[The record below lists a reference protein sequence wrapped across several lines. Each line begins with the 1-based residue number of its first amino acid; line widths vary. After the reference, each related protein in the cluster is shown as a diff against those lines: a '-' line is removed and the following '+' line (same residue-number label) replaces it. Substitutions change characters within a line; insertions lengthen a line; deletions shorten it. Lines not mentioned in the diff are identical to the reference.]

1 MGSGKGRAL
10 LLASRFPF
18 RRIEVI
24 DMLARAAGMN
34 RSSYM
39 VQAAMLGAV
48 RARKKIGRR

>member
-1 MGSGKGRAL
+1 